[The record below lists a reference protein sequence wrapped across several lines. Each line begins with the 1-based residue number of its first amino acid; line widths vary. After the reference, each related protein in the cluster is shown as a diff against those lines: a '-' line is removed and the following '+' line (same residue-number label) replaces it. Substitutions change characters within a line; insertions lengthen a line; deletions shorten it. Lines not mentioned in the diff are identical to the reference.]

1 MSTIRRNQ
9 NAVLG
14 AVKASMQH
22 EDICLHS
29 RSTGEQHAFDLCK
42 QHLQLDR
49 KSWHWLLCRN
59 SRVVESGTEQ
69 GCIPG
74 GFQGDSAPKRG
85 CQALTFSLCILQLS
99 PYRMEIIISLL
110 ISTTNQLLHVETGHI
125 SLQASLVAA
134 SRESGW
140 RKYRLQT
147 RDFLSSWLP
156 VTWAAQSPSNL
167 SPSVF
172 WMGLPRYQGNLFFFH
187 CPFPDI
193 VSNFRSVLCCVP

>member
-1 MSTIRRNQ
+1 MARERLAFFKNFKSEEVFWDREFGSTAMEWVTGFNMLTAGYKVIIRATGILAVSCMWPSWGVLLFAKWFWRLWIGGKILVEEMSTIRRNQ

-85 CQALTFSLCILQLS
+85 CQALVF
-99 PYRMEIIISLL
+99 PVYF
-110 ISTTNQLLHVETGHI
+110 
-125 SLQASLVAA
+125 AA
-134 SRESGW
+134 
-140 RKYRLQT
+140 
-147 RDFLSSWLP
+147 
-156 VTWAAQSPSNL
+156 
-167 SPSVF
+167 
-172 WMGLPRYQGNLFFFH
+172 
-187 CPFPDI
+187 
-193 VSNFRSVLCCVP
+193 